1 MKKGYVCVRT
11 PKTSYFCQYLMK
23 QGAEEV
29 IVDQGNN
36 ELLPGLLDSMKPG
49 DSLHVIALHHLSK
62 NLNKLKETLETI
74 HQKQIPLFVNDQYI
88 DFENAFDRLE
98 LQKYFIM
105 SREARADIKKALD
118 AAKSIREQRK
128 KEKDKEKAGE

>member
-1 MKKGYVCVRT
+1 MKTGYVCVRT
-11 PKTSYFCQYLMK
+11 PETSYFCQYLMK

-29 IVDQGNN
+29 IVDQGEN

-62 NLNKLKETLETI
+62 NLNKLKKILETI

-88 DFENAFDRLE
+88 DFENAFVRVE
-98 LQKYFIM
+98 LQKYFVR
-105 SREARADIKKALD
+105 SRGAMADIKLALD
-118 AAKSIREQRK
+118 KVKAVREQMK
-128 KEKDKEKAGE
+128 KEKEKAGE

>member
-11 PKTSYFCQYLMK
+11 PETSYFCQYLTK

-29 IVDQGNN
+29 IVDQGEN

-62 NLNKLKETLETI
+62 NLTKLKEILETI
-74 HQKQIPLFVNDQYI
+74 HQKQIPLFVGGQYI
-88 DFENAFDRLE
+88 DFENVYDRMELE
-98 LQKYFIM
+98 KYFIVCRQA
-105 SREARADIKKALD
+105 REEIKANLD
-118 AAKSIREQRK
+118 AAKAIRERMK
-128 KEKDKEKAGE
+128 KDRAGE